1 MSPPG
6 TSSDSGSLATLNI
19 KEFDIR
25 SGKWSVYVSQLKA
38 WFDINQIKM
47 AMQSKYLIA
56 VVGPET
62 LELIIDLC
70 YPSAP
75 SDVTFEDI
83 VEKVKKHLSPKRS
96 EIAERICFRSCK
108 QEAGQTLSEYT
119 ARLKQLAKNC
129 NFSGTTGTTGTTYL
143 EENLR
148 DQFVFGMRSD
158 TIRFRLLTET
168 SLTFALATELA
179 LSLEAADRDSK
190 TNEAA
195 AEQSRQE
202 AVHAVHGARWP
213 GPRAGRGQGAAAHHE
228 ARRGRGG
235 GAGPR
240 AQQKCYRCAGLHPA
254 ARCSFVNVECFV
266 CGKKG
271 HIAKVCK
278 SRRGG
283 NSVNNVQ
290 CEAQHNREVED
301 GVDYYHFDEECEDD
315 VPVYMM
321 SAGRDQ
327 PWWCKLSVNGIEL
340 DMQIDSGAGVSI
352 IPYFMYKKYF
362 GNLNILPTNISL
374 KMYCGQKVSPVGM
387 IKCKVIYKQSTVE
400 NLELIIVDSANKVA
414 LLGRQWMV
422 ALGINCHEYVNKV
435 GTTATG
441 AAPARAPP
449 RDVGTTVSHQQMFT
463 KLSQLFPNVFSPGIG
478 TFNGGVIHLSV
489 TPGAKPVYC
498 KPRQVP
504 YALRQAVDNELN
516 RLETEGIISP
526 VEVSEWGTP
535 IVPVIK
541 RSGAIRLCGD
551 FKVTL
556 NPVLEDD
563 KYPIPRIE
571 DIFVALQGGRLF
583 SKIDLSHAYQQ
594 LKLSDES
601 KMLCVIVTHLGNY
614 CYNRLPFGVKCA
626 LSKFQ
631 RVMENLFRMKYVTIY
646 CDDILCT
653 GTDTV
658 DHMNRLIVVF
668 ETLNKWGLKVEA
680 KKCSFFQKSVSY
692 LGYVIDAEGLHTE
705 IEKVDAIKNTPAP
718 QDVHRLKA
726 FIGLVNYYAKFLPN
740 ISTIL
745 HPLHNLLRK
754 DIKYEW
760 SPECE
765 RAFNTIKDM
774 LCRRPV
780 LAHYDPARP
789 VRVYCDAS
797 PYGVGAALTQTDD
810 AGVER
815 PVTHASR
822 SLSTAEKNYAQ
833 ICREGLAIIFAVHKF
848 NHYIY
853 GRRFILVTDCKPL
866 AAIFSQNKAIP
877 KMIAGRLQRWAVIL
891 SGYNYEIECIRSE
904 ENCVADALSR
914 LPASVDKLE
923 SDIETFEFIN
933 HIEEG
938 IAISHKDIAKET
950 GLDPVL
956 SKVVSLLRR
965 NWEYCDK
972 EELRPYWLVRESL
985 SVEHGCVMRGARVAV
1000 PAALRGRVLA
1010 ALHAAHQGAVRMKA
1024 LARSYVW
1031 WPRLDADVERT
1042 CRECNTCT
1050 MESPSPP
1057 RAAIHPWA
1065 WPQAP
1070 WYRLHVDFLSPKMGI
1085 YYLVVIDSHSKWIE
1099 AFCVKSTSAFYT
1111 IRVLRETFA
1120 RFGNPLELVSDSGP
1134 PFSSLEFA
1142 EFLRYRGIKHIPVSP
1157 YKPSSNG
1164 AAENTVKLVKTCL
1177 KKAVRDGADVDEALQ
1192 TFLMMHR
1199 ATPHCTTG
1207 RTPAELLLKRNM
1219 RINLDLLVPNAEEI
1233 VRGRQ
1238 LRAVNERQI
1247 TCRELEEGAKVVFKI
1262 YKNNKEFWVKGSII
1276 KRIGPLTYLMNDGS
1290 GYHKRH
1296 IDQIMRDHSVSQS
1309 NHATAGNT
1317 ESITARTV
1325 ATVPLA
1331 SSLKSVPVTSPR
1343 AVGAQAAPAGP
1354 ALPPVEGTAAPS
1366 GLISENRPMRIRRQ
1380 PNRLIN
1386 EA

>member
-202 AVHAVHGARWP
+202 AVHAVHGA
-213 GPRAGRGQGAAAHHE
+213 
-228 ARRGRGG
+228 
-235 GAGPR
+235 
-240 AQQKCYRCAGLHPA
+240 
-254 ARCSFVNVECFV
+254 
-266 CGKKG
+266 
-271 HIAKVCK
+271 
-278 SRRGG
+278 
-283 NSVNNVQ
+283 
-290 CEAQHNREVED
+290 
-301 GVDYYHFDEECEDD
+301 
-315 VPVYMM
+315 
-321 SAGRDQ
+321 
-327 PWWCKLSVNGIEL
+327 
-340 DMQIDSGAGVSI
+340 
-352 IPYFMYKKYF
+352 
-362 GNLNILPTNISL
+362 
-374 KMYCGQKVSPVGM
+374 
-387 IKCKVIYKQSTVE
+387 
-400 NLELIIVDSANKVA
+400 
-414 LLGRQWMV
+414 
-422 ALGINCHEYVNKV
+422 
-435 GTTATG
+435 
-441 AAPARAPP
+441 
-449 RDVGTTVSHQQMFT
+449 
-463 KLSQLFPNVFSPGIG
+463 
-478 TFNGGVIHLSV
+478 
-489 TPGAKPVYC
+489 
-498 KPRQVP
+498 
-504 YALRQAVDNELN
+504 
-516 RLETEGIISP
+516 
-526 VEVSEWGTP
+526 
-535 IVPVIK
+535 
-541 RSGAIRLCGD
+541 
-551 FKVTL
+551 
-556 NPVLEDD
+556 
-563 KYPIPRIE
+563 
-571 DIFVALQGGRLF
+571 
-583 SKIDLSHAYQQ
+583 
-594 LKLSDES
+594 
-601 KMLCVIVTHLGNY
+601 
-614 CYNRLPFGVKCA
+614 
-626 LSKFQ
+626 
-631 RVMENLFRMKYVTIY
+631 
-646 CDDILCT
+646 
-653 GTDTV
+653 
-658 DHMNRLIVVF
+658 
-668 ETLNKWGLKVEA
+668 
-680 KKCSFFQKSVSY
+680 
-692 LGYVIDAEGLHTE
+692 
-705 IEKVDAIKNTPAP
+705 
-718 QDVHRLKA
+718 
-726 FIGLVNYYAKFLPN
+726 
-740 ISTIL
+740 
-745 HPLHNLLRK
+745 
-754 DIKYEW
+754 
-760 SPECE
+760 
-765 RAFNTIKDM
+765 
-774 LCRRPV
+774 
-780 LAHYDPARP
+780 
-789 VRVYCDAS
+789 
-797 PYGVGAALTQTDD
+797 
-810 AGVER
+810 
-815 PVTHASR
+815 
-822 SLSTAEKNYAQ
+822 
-833 ICREGLAIIFAVHKF
+833 
-848 NHYIY
+848 
-853 GRRFILVTDCKPL
+853 RFILVTDCKPL